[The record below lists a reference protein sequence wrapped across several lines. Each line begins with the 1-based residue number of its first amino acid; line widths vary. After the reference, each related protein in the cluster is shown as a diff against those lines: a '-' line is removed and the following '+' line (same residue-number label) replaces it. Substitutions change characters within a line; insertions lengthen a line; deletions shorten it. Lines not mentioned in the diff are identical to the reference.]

1 MGEFLVNTSTTGI
14 QYEPAVAAFRGTHY
28 LVAWNDDRNAEI
40 KGQVFQTNGS
50 RSGSEF
56 VINGAAA
63 APNNTYRQLPTV
75 AGSGGGPV
83 VAWVERA
90 FNPPGPAPHVKLQR
104 FNLDGQ
110 KTGPELQVSTTEV
123 DPKQRPSITNMVDGG
138 FLVTWADASKAQRIK
153 AQRFSIDGAR
163 QGAEF
168 TVNTSEGFHR
178 GPLAATLGNGNY
190 VVAWRTDPVPPGGGR
205 LVFRIFDLE
214 GNPTTDE
221 TAPNLSGFSDAKA
234 LTALDGDSRFVIAHV
249 RDQGESGIGV
259 QRSVVEAHVF
269 ASSGAGPDITISA
282 TDADGVNSAFPT
294 LSFLPDKRFL
304 LGWVQK
310 SAETFSTTPTVRAR
324 VFFDGTGSAGQEIQA
339 DASSATDRFQLR
351 TATAFSGGDTTTAFV
366 TWADTGGSGDTS
378 DYAVRGCILNVSA
391 EGGLS

>member
-14 QYEPAVAAFRGTHY
+14 QHQPAVTAFRGTHY
-28 LVAWNDDRNAEI
+28 LTVWNDVRNAEI
-40 KGQVFQTNGS
+40 KGQIFQTNGS

-56 VINGAAA
+56 VVNAAA
-63 APNNTYRQLPTV
+63 AQNNTDRQLPTI

-83 VAWVERA
+83 VAWVEQA

-104 FNLDGQ
+104 FDLDGQ
-110 KTGPELQVSTTEV
+110 RTGPEIQVSTTDI
-123 DPKQRPSITNMVDGG
+123 DPRQRPSVTNMVDGG
-138 FLVTWADASKAQRIK
+138 FLVTWADANPAQRIR

-163 QGAEF
+163 KGAEF

-190 VVAWRTDPVPPGGGR
+190 VVAWRTDPAPPGGGR

-214 GNPTTDE
+214 GNPATGE
-221 TAPNLSGFSDAKA
+221 TAPSVSGFSDEKA
-234 LTALDGDSRFVIAHV
+234 LIALDSDSRFVIAHV
-249 RDQGESGIGV
+249 RNRGESDIGV
-259 QRSVVEAHVF
+259 QRSTVEAHVF
-269 ASSGAGPDITISA
+269 ASDGAGPAISVSA
-282 TDADGVNSAFPT
+282 TDADGINSAFPA

-310 SAETFSTTPTVRAR
+310 SAETFSTTPTVRSR
-324 VFFDGTGSAGQEIQA
+324 VFFAGTGSAGQEVQV
-339 DASSATDRFQLR
+339 DAGSATDRFQLR
-351 TATAFSGGDTTTAFV
+351 AATAFGDGDTTTAFV

-378 DYAVRGCILNVSA
+378 DFAVRGRILNVSTA
-391 EGGLS
+391 GGLS